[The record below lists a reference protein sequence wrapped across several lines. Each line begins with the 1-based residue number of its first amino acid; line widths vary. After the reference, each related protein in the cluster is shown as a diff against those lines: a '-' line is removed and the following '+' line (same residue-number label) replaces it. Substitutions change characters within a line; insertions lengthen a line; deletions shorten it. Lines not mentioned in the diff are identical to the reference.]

1 MSHPEHTVKSRVA
14 AISILASAVMAAAKF
29 VVGIAIGSLALI
41 SEALH
46 SSVDLVATVIT
57 WLVVRVSG
65 KPADKEHHY
74 GHGKLESL
82 SALGVIAMLYVL
94 AGGILVESW
103 SRLREG
109 AIPPTLSAIPFI
121 VLLIDIGVNF
131 WRARALHRT
140 ARDTKSQA
148 LAADALHFA
157 SDVLGSLAV
166 IAGLALSGLG
176 YAWGDAAAAIGVAVV
191 ISLLGLRLARSTVET
206 LLDRAPEGVS
216 EKAAAAIKA
225 VPGVV
230 GVERLRVRMVG
241 PTHFIDAIVQVPRT
255 FPIDRVDEIKR
266 KAQAAVTR
274 ALDDADL
281 TFTAVPVARDN
292 ESVRE
297 RIMVIAR
304 NSGLAVHHVTVHDLG
319 GKLTVSID
327 LEVDGGM
334 ELTAAHD
341 IAQDLERNIRDEFGE
356 DVEVDTH
363 IEPLEPE
370 LPHGVDAAPD
380 RVETIRTALTRFAAD
395 SAIHDIHS
403 VRVRD
408 TDAGEIVNFHCHA
421 APSMSVIE
429 VHENVDEIERALRR
443 AFPAVKRVI
452 SHAEP
457 PDAQSNPANAGRV
470 LVSDSPRRCV
480 ARVIRRWTRFI
491 FINESLT
498 LDRPRKLDSNRCDSE
513 VAGGSAELGAED
525 FAISFPWGLKAWRA
539 HTRRA
544 RASNPIRS
552 RDWRSRSRNRPIIGS

>member
-1 MSHPEHTVKSRVA
+1 MITSAHNVKSRVA
-14 AISILASAVMAAAKF
+14 AISIFASAAMATAKF
-29 VVGIAIGSLALI
+29 AVGISIGSLALI

-46 SSVDLVATVIT
+46 SSVDVVATVIT
-57 WLVVRVSG
+57 WLVVRVSDR
-65 KPADKEHHY
+65 PADDEHHY
-74 GHGKLESL
+74 GHGKFESL
-82 SALGVIAMLYVL
+82 SALFVIAMLYVL

-103 SRLREG
+103 SRLSEG
-109 AIPPTLSAIPFI
+109 APPPTLSAIPFV
-121 VLLIDIGVNF
+121 VLVIDIIVNF

-157 SDVLGSLAV
+157 SDVLGSIAV
-166 IAGLALSGLG
+166 IIGLALSGLG
-176 YAWGDAAAAIGVAVV
+176 YVWGDAAAAIGVAVM

-216 EKAAAAIKA
+216 EKAAAAIRT

-230 GVERLRVRMVG
+230 DVKRLRARMVG
-241 PTHFIDAIVQVPRT
+241 ATHFIDAIVQVPRT
-255 FPIDRVDEIKR
+255 YPIDRVEEIKR
-266 KAQAAVTR
+266 MAQEAVTE

-327 LEVDGGM
+327 LEVDGEM
-334 ELTAAHD
+334 PLTAAHD
-341 IAQDLERNIRDEFGE
+341 IAHGLEHSIRDEFGA

-370 LPHGVDAAPD
+370 LPVGTDAPPD
-380 RVETIRTALTRFAAD
+380 RVETIKAALSRFAAD
-395 SAIHDIHS
+395 GAIHDVHN
-403 VRVRD
+403 VRVRN
-408 TDAGEIVNFHCHA
+408 TDAGEIVNFHCRA
-421 APSMSVIE
+421 APSMSVIK

-443 AFPAVKRVI
+443 AFPTVKRVI

-457 PDAQSNPANAGRV
+457 PY
-470 LVSDSPRRCV
+470 PR
-480 ARVIRRWTRFI
+480 
-491 FINESLT
+491 
-498 LDRPRKLDSNRCDSE
+498 
-513 VAGGSAELGAED
+513 
-525 FAISFPWGLKAWRA
+525 
-539 HTRRA
+539 
-544 RASNPIRS
+544 
-552 RDWRSRSRNRPIIGS
+552 

>member
-1 MSHPEHTVKSRVA
+1 MSDPENNAKSRVA
-14 AISILASAVMAAAKF
+14 AISIFASAAMAAAKF

-46 SSVDLVATVIT
+46 SSVDLVATVVT
-57 WLVVRVSG
+57 WMVVRVSG
-65 KPADKEHHY
+65 RPADEQHHY
-74 GHGKLESL
+74 GHGKFESL

-103 SRLREG
+103 GRLREG
-109 AIPPTLSAIPFI
+109 APPPTLSAIPFV
-121 VLLIDIGVNF
+121 VLLVDIAVNF

-157 SDVLGSLAV
+157 SDVFGSLAV
-166 IAGLALSGLG
+166 IIGLALSGLG

-216 EKAAAAIKA
+216 EKAAAAIRA

-266 KAQAAVTR
+266 KAQAAVTK

-327 LEVDGGM
+327 LEVDGEM
-334 ELTAAHD
+334 ELTAAHA
-341 IAQDLERNIRDEFGE
+341 IAHEFERNIRDEFGE

-370 LPHGVDAAPD
+370 LPVGVDAAPD
-380 RVETIRTALTRFAAD
+380 RVETIRTALARFAVD
-395 SAIHDIHS
+395 SPIHDIHS
-403 VRVRD
+403 VRVRN
-408 TDAGEIVNFHCHA
+408 TDAGEIVNFHCRA

-457 PDAQSNPANAGRV
+457 PDAQ
-470 LVSDSPRRCV
+470 
-480 ARVIRRWTRFI
+480 
-491 FINESLT
+491 
-498 LDRPRKLDSNRCDSE
+498 
-513 VAGGSAELGAED
+513 
-525 FAISFPWGLKAWRA
+525 
-539 HTRRA
+539 
-544 RASNPIRS
+544 
-552 RDWRSRSRNRPIIGS
+552 